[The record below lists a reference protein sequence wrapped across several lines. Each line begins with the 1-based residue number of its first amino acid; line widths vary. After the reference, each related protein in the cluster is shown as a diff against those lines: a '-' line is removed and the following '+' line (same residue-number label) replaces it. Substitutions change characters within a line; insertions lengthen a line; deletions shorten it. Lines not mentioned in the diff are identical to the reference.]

1 MSQTFAKVHVAR
13 TIYEALLTEDTLERH
28 SEMKTPTSYHGI
40 AERELNKLAE
50 MFGFRLVSVAEQKD
64 AA

>member
-1 MSQTFAKVHVAR
+1 MSQTFAKVLVAR
-13 TIYEALLTEDTLERH
+13 TIYESLLTEDTLERH
-28 SEMKTPTSYHGI
+28 SDNKTGTYYGI

-50 MFGFRLVSVAEQKD
+50 MFGYRLVSVAEQKE